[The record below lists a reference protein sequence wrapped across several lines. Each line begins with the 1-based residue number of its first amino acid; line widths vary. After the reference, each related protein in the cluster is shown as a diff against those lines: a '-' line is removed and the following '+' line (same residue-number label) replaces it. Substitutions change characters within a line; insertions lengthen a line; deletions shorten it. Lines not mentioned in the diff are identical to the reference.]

1 MNSRDDKDRLDT
13 NSPDHSRPGAEL
25 EQRAR
30 ALWLEAAQHLDP
42 AMAGRLRAARREA
55 LQAASTPSHR
65 TVRWLIP
72 SGAFA
77 VIALAALMVWQPLPQ
92 QHPQTV
98 SQASNSIEEAD
109 TELPPDADKTDPNL
123 YRNLDFYDWL
133 ATTNSPSTNH

>member
-1 MNSRDDKDRLDT
+1 MNSRDDKNRLDKH
-13 NSPDHSRPGAEL
+13 SPDNNRPDDQL

-30 ALWLEAAQHLDP
+30 ELWLEAARHLDP
-42 AMAGRLRAARREA
+42 TTAGRLRAARRGA
-55 LQAASTPSHR
+55 LQAASTSSHR

-92 QHPQTV
+92 QPQTV
-98 SQASNSIEEAD
+98 THAVSSIDDAD

-123 YRNLDFYDWL
+123 YQNLDFYDWL
-133 ATTNSPSTNH
+133 ATTNSPSTNR